1 MIIFTMVAVMNLG
14 NLGVPGMSGFLLS
27 LLDIPCILCG
37 GQKGE
42 NRG

>member
-1 MIIFTMVAVMNLG
+1 MIIFTMVAFMNIG
-14 NLGVPGMSGFLLS
+14 NLGVPAISGFLLS

-37 GQKGE
+37 GERGE